1 MAGNNS
7 AILVVEDEPDIC
19 WALERVLD
27 SMGYV
32 SATATNGK
40 HALRLT
46 KRRSFRLALVDAKL
60 PDVDGIELAE
70 QLQKHQP
77 DLPVILISGYFYE
90 DDDTVQQS
98 ISTGS
103 ICGFV
108 GKPFALS
115 QVREAITRAAPNA

>member
-1 MAGNNS
+1 MAGNSS
-7 AILVVEDEPDIC
+7 AILIVEDEPDIC
-19 WALERVLD
+19 WALERVLH

-32 SATATNGK
+32 SATATSGK
-40 HALRLT
+40 HALRLK

-70 QLQKHQP
+70 QLRKHQP

-98 ISTGS
+98 IGS
-103 ICGFV
+103 ALICEFI

-115 QVREAITRAAPNA
+115 QVREAITRAVPNA